1 MHDDEDG
8 GVEHM
13 SARDLEAERRLKL
26 CTYLWMHLRLSAFH
40 ILDFF
45 FLQTYFKIVKKRKRK
60 KKKLILF
67 LLLCLME
74 HSRYTP

>member
-45 FLQTYFKIVKKRKRK
+45 FCKPIL
-60 KKKLILF
+60 KL
-67 LLLCLME
+67 
-74 HSRYTP
+74 

>member
-26 CTYLWMHLRLSAFH
+26 CKYLWMHLRLSAFH

-45 FLQTYFKIVKKRKRK
+45 FFLQTYFKIVKK

-67 LLLCLME
+67 LLCLME

>member
-8 GVEHM
+8 GVKHM

-45 FLQTYFKIVKKRKRK
+45 LQTYFKIVKKRKR

>member
-26 CTYLWMHLRLSAFH
+26 CKYLWMHLRLSAFH

-45 FLQTYFKIVKKRKRK
+45 LQTYFKIVKKK
-60 KKKLILF
+60 KMLISF
-67 LLLCLME
+67 LSLCLMK